1 MPGAPYYAQ
10 AFSPLAGRCFRLVD
24 QPQGGPK
31 HCPRPPAWHGSFR
44 ARGGRR
50 YLVEACEGHRPTP
63 EPPPVAGTP
72 QRGS

>member
-10 AFSPLAGRCFRLVD
+10 AFSPLPGRCFRLVD

-44 ARGGRR
+44 AL
-50 YLVEACEGHRPTP
+50 Y
-63 EPPPVAGTP
+63 
-72 QRGS
+72 